1 MTAFARF
8 TALLALA
15 LACGDAWSQEKVQA
29 LKPTQADIKYGP
41 AERNVLDFYQAKSE
55 QPTPLVIYIHG
66 GGFVGG
72 NKNVAPGRSN
82 SSTMRASVWL
92 RFITDSLMART

>member
-8 TALLALA
+8 TALLALV

-41 AERNVLDFYQAKSE
+41 AERNVLDFYRAKSE

-72 NKNVAPGRSN
+72 NKNVAPAQVKLFNDAGISL
-82 SSTMRASVWL
+82 AAIHY
-92 RFITDSLMART
+92 RFVDG